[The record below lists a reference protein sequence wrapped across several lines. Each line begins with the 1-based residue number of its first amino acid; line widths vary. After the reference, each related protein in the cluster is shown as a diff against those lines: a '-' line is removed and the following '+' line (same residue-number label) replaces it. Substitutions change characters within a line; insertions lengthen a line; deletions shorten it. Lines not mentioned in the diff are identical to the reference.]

1 MGDARCRHGNWPR
14 ENHSAQLG
22 GYADENSRKQ
32 VRRFVAENWKVGPIR
47 NGECDCG
54 REPLIEAISAFL
66 AHYKVR
72 DISEIVPALERIID
86 EAGTE
91 AIEFLGQRLAL
102 AGMEWG
108 YYVRDPLVRRMHH
121 IFADH
126 FLQKVPVLSGTE
138 HLIGVADKP
147 VVIFTNHVSYSDAH
161 VLDYLLHKVDA
172 GRLSDRLTVVAG
184 PKAYTHI
191 ARRFSSLCFGTIK
204 TPQSTALATEEAV
217 MSLREVARAARRSLQ
232 AAQERL
238 RLGEALLV
246 FAEGTRS
253 RSGQMQQLL
262 SGAARYLQS
271 PNIWVLPIGITGT
284 EKLFPIGED
293 SLNSVP
299 VTLRIGRP
307 IAASVLDECAQGDR
321 RMLMDCVG
329 FGIGELLPREYR
341 GFYGEDER
349 PDAQARRL
357 SRAVFR

>member
-1 MGDARCRHGNWPR
+1 M
-14 ENHSAQLG
+14 
-22 GYADENSRKQ
+22 
-32 VRRFVAENWKVGPIR
+32 GPIR
-47 NGECDCG
+47 NGECGCG
-54 REPLIEAISAFL
+54 RESLVEAISAFL

-126 FLQKVPVLSGTE
+126 FLQEVPVLSGTE

-147 VVIFTNHVSYSDAH
+147 VVIVTNHLSYSDAH

-184 PKAYTHI
+184 PKVYTHI

-232 AAQERL
+232 VAQERL
-238 RLGEALLV
+238 RIGEALLV

-253 RSGQMQQLL
+253 RSGQMQPLL
-262 SGAARYLQS
+262 TGAARYLQS
-271 PNIWVLPIGITGT
+271 PNTWVLPIGMIGT
-284 EKLFPIGED
+284 ERLFPIGED
-293 SLNSVP
+293 SLNPVP
-299 VTLRIGRP
+299 LTLRIGRP
-307 IAASVLDECAQGDR
+307 IQASVLWELAQGDR
-321 RMLMDCVG
+321 QRLIDCVG
-329 FGIGELLPREYR
+329 FAIGELLPRAYR
-341 GFYGEDER
+341 GAYDAAVR
-349 PDAQARRL
+349 PDAHAFRL
-357 SRAVFR
+357 SREVFR